1 MNNPIIIT
9 PSELNELKTEI
20 FGNAVAHGFHNEKH
34 TVDHYLGLVL
44 SEIGEAINADRN
56 PNAPLVTDATLEQAK
71 LLADQSIGGVAF
83 VEFFMSDIKGSVVEE
98 LADVAIRILDLA
110 GVMYIKFEDNLE
122 IYDSSVWSDTL
133 PDSLFGFAMSL
144 EELDFD
150 YTDQDDFIS
159 RLEDISSIAI
169 RFTHLDIWQV
179 VRLKMLY
186 NKTRPKLNGKKY

>member
-20 FGNAVAHGFHNEKH
+20 FGNAVVHGFHNEKH
-34 TVDHYLGLVL
+34 TVYHYLGLVL

-71 LLADQSIGGVAF
+71 LLADHSIGGVAF

-110 GVMYIKFEDNLE
+110 GVMYIKFDDNLE
-122 IYDSSVWSDTL
+122 IYDSVWSDTL
-133 PDSLFGFAMSL
+133 PDSLFNFAMSL

-169 RFTHLDIWQV
+169 RFTHLDLWQV

-186 NKTRPKLNGKKY
+186 NKTRPMLHGKKY

>member
-1 MNNPIIIT
+1 MNNPIIT

-122 IYDSSVWSDTL
+122 IYDSVWSDTL
-133 PDSLFGFAMSL
+133 PDGLFGFAMSL

-159 RLEDISSIAI
+159 CLEDISSIAI
-169 RFTHLDIWQV
+169 RFTHLDLWQV

-186 NKTRPKLNGKKY
+186 NKTRSMLHGKKY

>member
-1 MNNPIIIT
+1 MNKIRNIT

-20 FGNAVAHGFHNEKH
+20 FDNAVAHGFHNEKH

-71 LLADQSIGGVAF
+71 FLADQSIGGVAF
-83 VEFFMSDIKGSVVEE
+83 VEFFKSNIKGSVVEE

-122 IYDSSVWSDTL
+122 IYDAVWSDTL
-133 PDSLFGFAMSL
+133 PDGLFGFAMSL

-159 RLEDISSIAI
+159 CLEDISSIAI
-169 RFTHLDIWQV
+169 HFTHLDLWQV

-186 NKTRPKLNGKKY
+186 NKTRPMLHGKKY

>member
-1 MNNPIIIT
+1 MNKIRIIT
-9 PSELNELKTEI
+9 SSELNELKTEI

-122 IYDSSVWSDTL
+122 IYDSVWSGTL
-133 PDSLFGFAMSL
+133 PDSLFDFAMSL
-144 EELDFD
+144 DGLDD
-150 YTDQDDFIS
+150 EYTDKDDFIS
-159 RLEDISSIAI
+159 CLEDISSIAI
-169 RFTHLDIWQV
+169 HFTHLDFWQV

-186 NKTRPKLNGKKY
+186 NKTRPMLHGKKY